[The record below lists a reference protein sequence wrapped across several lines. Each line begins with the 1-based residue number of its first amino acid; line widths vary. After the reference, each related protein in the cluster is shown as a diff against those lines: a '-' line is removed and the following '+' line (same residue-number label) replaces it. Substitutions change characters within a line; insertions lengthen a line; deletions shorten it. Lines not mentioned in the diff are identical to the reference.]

1 MASPFP
7 ALNCTAAWAC
17 ARLISS
23 AWSLPKKLP
32 KKPIDLFRF
41 HLVCVDHGGDNIRYR
56 RRGGIDMECHTFADV
71 LNPGKECLI
80 TGVQLHAAIRQ
91 HRADDRC
98 IRHGELARAHV
109 TPRRFGSISAAKPV
123 NARTTAA
130 DALNST
136 MNPSSPDTPHLS
148 NVVVAVY

>member
-7 ALNCTAAWAC
+7 ALICAAAWAC

-56 RRGGIDMECHTFADV
+56 RRGGIDMEGHTFGDV

-80 TGVQLHAAIRQ
+80 AGIELHAALRQ
-91 HRADDRC
+91 P
-98 IRHGELARAHV
+98 RAHH
-109 TPRRFGSISAAKPV
+109 RGIRDG
-123 NARTTAA
+123 
-130 DALNST
+130 AL
-136 MNPSSPDTPHLS
+136 
-148 NVVVAVY
+148 AG